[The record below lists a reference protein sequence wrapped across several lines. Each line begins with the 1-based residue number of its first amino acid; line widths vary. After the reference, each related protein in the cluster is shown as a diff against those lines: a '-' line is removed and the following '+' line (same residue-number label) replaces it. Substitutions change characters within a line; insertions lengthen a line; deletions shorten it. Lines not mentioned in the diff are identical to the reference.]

1 MAIDTVDN
9 IIVQWFNS
17 GFGGSLVGYEWLG
30 NLILCFLCIL
40 MTIVLSGIIGFERE
54 YNGHSAGLRT
64 HILVSLGSCLI
75 MIVSIYGFNV
85 FSGGEFANRDPARLA
100 AQVITG
106 IGFLGAGTIVQTG
119 ISVKGLTTATTLWL
133 SMAVGLAAGSGNLV
147 LATLTTLVAM
157 SVLIMLRRFE
167 RFAARKNPII
177 TIVVPSGMPFIK
189 ELLSVGSRFGVNIR
203 DVDSQIVQL
212 DGNEALRVNIRC
224 SKVSKASMTA
234 FMDEL
239 RQAIKPLEIHISTG
253 LI

>member
-147 LATLTTLVAM
+147 LATLTTLKSYNWMVM
-157 SVLIMLRRFE
+157 
-167 RFAARKNPII
+167 KH
-177 TIVVPSGMPFIK
+177 
-189 ELLSVGSRFGVNIR
+189 
-203 DVDSQIVQL
+203 
-212 DGNEALRVNIRC
+212 
-224 SKVSKASMTA
+224 
-234 FMDEL
+234 
-239 RQAIKPLEIHISTG
+239 LE
-253 LI
+253 